1 MGAAMG
7 CVATKD
13 SGDEKQR
20 KENQRIEKALRN
32 DRKDREFLIKLLL
45 LGAGESGK
53 STFAKQMKILFLEG
67 YSKQEL
73 CFYKD
78 IIHSN
83 IIVGMRTIVQE
94 AQKREFAI
102 DESLTDNVELLLSE
116 DLLLDPVI
124 DASIE
129 EAIKSL
135 WADDNIKKTFGK
147 RNEYQ
152 LSESVGYF
160 LDNID
165 RIVTE
170 SYIPTVDDVLQA
182 RARTIGVKEISF
194 KSEGH
199 QWKLVDVGGQRNE
212 RKKWI
217 HCFEDVTAIIF
228 FTDAAAYNLT
238 LFEDDRVNR
247 LLEALTLFEEICNC
261 KYFHSTPLILFL
273 NKSDLLKKKIQTVD
287 IADYFDDYDGG
298 KDYEKATTWLN
309 KKFTSL
315 NKNPDKPIYVHVTCA
330 TDTSNIKFTFGA
342 VEELILFE
350 TLTRNRL
357 I

>member
-1 MGAAMG
+1 MGACAG
-7 CVATKD
+7 KEV
-13 SGDEKQR
+13 GDEKQR

-73 CFYKD
+73 SFYKD
-78 IIHSN
+78 VIHSN
-83 IIVGMRTIVQE
+83 MILGMRTIVQE
-94 AQKREFAI
+94 AQKRELKY
-102 DESLTDNVELLLSE
+102 DDSKTEYVELILSE
-116 DLLLDPVI
+116 DLLLDLVI
-124 DASIE
+124 DPSVE
-129 EAIKSL
+129 EALRIL
-135 WADDNIKKTFGK
+135 WEDEISKKAFKK

-160 LDNID
+160 LDNLD
-165 RIVTE
+165 RIAGD
-170 SYIPTVDDVLQA
+170 SYTPSVEDVLQA

-194 KSEGH
+194 KTEGH

-228 FTDAAAYNLT
+228 FTDSAAYNLT

-261 KYFHSTPLILFL
+261 KYFHATPLILFL
-273 NKSDLLKKKIQTVD
+273 NKSDLLKKKIQKID

-298 KDYEKATTWLN
+298 KDFEKATAWLT

-315 NKNPDKPIYVHVTCA
+315 NKNPDKAIYVHVTCA
-330 TDTSNIKFTFGA
+330 TDTSNIKFTFNA
-342 VEELILFE
+342 VEELILYE
-350 TLTRNRL
+350 TVSNNLF
-357 I
+357 

>member
-1 MGAAMG
+1 
-7 CVATKD
+7 
-13 SGDEKQR
+13 
-20 KENQRIEKALRN
+20 
-32 DRKDREFLIKLLL
+32 
-45 LGAGESGK
+45 
-53 STFAKQMKILFLEG
+53 MKILFLEG

-83 IIVGMRTIVQE
+83 VIIGIRTVVQE
-94 AQKREFAI
+94 AQKRDFTFDDSVAEHVDLI
-102 DESLTDNVELLLSE
+102 LSE

-129 EAIKSL
+129 EALRAL
-135 WADDNIKKTFGK
+135 WEDKTVKKTFRK

-152 LSESVGYF
+152 LSECVGYF

-165 RIVTE
+165 RIATE

-228 FTDAAAYNLT
+228 FADSAAYNLT

-273 NKSDLLKKKIQTVD
+273 NKSDLLKKKIQKVD

-298 KDYEKATTWLN
+298 KDFEKATAWLN
-309 KKFTSL
+309 KKFTSV
-315 NKNPDKPIYVHVTCA
+315 NKNPEKPIYVHVTCA
-330 TDTSNIKFTFGA
+330 TDTSNIKFTFNA
-342 VEELILFE
+342 VEELILYE
-350 TLTRNRL
+350 TLAGNGL
-357 I
+357 V